1 MKRLSNL
8 INETNITVEFC
19 KAAILEAAKGKRKR
33 YAVRKTLAKIDKR
46 AVEIRD
52 IVLSETFLPSP
63 CLYETRLEKGK
74 LRKLRKPK
82 FYPDQIIHHILIMLI
97 RDKLMKYIDPYAV
110 AGLVGR
116 GCHKGVRN
124 LRYWIQRKQNC
135 EVNNKYCLKADI
147 RKCFEN
153 IKPIVV
159 LNKYA
164 EYIKDKKYLRLMF
177 KVLFQFDELPLG
189 SYISAYTLNFL
200 LKELD
205 VAIREQKC
213 VKHYIRYMDDLV
225 ILGRSKE
232 ELKVLKP
239 IIKKKLAELGLT
251 LKYNYQI
258 FSVDKRGLDVMGFR
272 IFRNNIIVRKSTQ
285 YGIYKC
291 LRSGLNKSKK
301 KQSMASRWG
310 QIKHCDSKY
319 LYKII
324 GKNWGSIS

>member
-8 INETNITVEFC
+8 ITENNITVEFC
-19 KAAILEAAKGKRKR
+19 KATILEAAKGKRKR

-52 IVLSETFLPSP
+52 
-63 CLYETRLEKGK
+63 
-74 LRKLRKPK
+74 
-82 FYPDQIIHHILIMLI
+82 
-97 RDKLMKYIDPYAV
+97 
-110 AGLVGR
+110 
-116 GCHKGVRN
+116 
-124 LRYWIQRKQNC
+124 
-135 EVNNKYCLKADI
+135 
-147 RKCFEN
+147 FEN

-159 LNKYA
+159 INKYA
-164 EYIKDKKYLRLMF
+164 EYIKDKKYLRLMSR
-177 KVLFQFDELPLG
+177 VLFQFDELPLG

-213 VKHYIRYMDDLV
+213 VRHYIRYMDDLV

-272 IFRNNIIVRKSTQ
+272 IFRHNIIVRKSTQ

-301 KQSMASRWG
+301 KQSMASRRG
-310 QIKHCDSKY
+310 QIKHCNSKY